1 MQVLHYSLFITRGSG
16 AKWVYT
22 PKFSTTWHTC
32 SPKSTLD
39 TLHME
44 IRLPPEKLCRLK
56 QVIIEWSSKSW
67 CTKRDLESLIG
78 LLLHASTVVKPGRSF
93 LRRMIELNKVA
104 HNPQRPIRLNQAFH
118 SDLAWWRL
126 YLKAWNGTSMLST
139 LAVRDHEETITTD
152 ASGLW
157 GCGGFLAEPLVP
169 AAMGVTGSSHKPVHC
184 NKGDAAYPSVM
195 CYLGQALARKTLF
208 QSDNEAV
215 TTALNTKS
223 CKDTSLMHML
233 RCLFFFSGTL
243 FLLIHSKPYP
253 WY

>member
-1 MQVLHYSLFITRGSG
+1 MQKPTEKPLKASNKIEGPASTITFLGIL
-16 AKWVYT
+16 
-22 PKFSTTWHTC
+22 
-32 SPKSTLD
+32 LD

-56 QVIIEWSSKSW
+56 QVINEWSSKPW

-78 LLLHASTVVKPGRSF
+78 LLQHASTVVKPGGSF
-93 LRRMIELNKVA
+93 LRGMIELNKVA

-157 GCGGFLAEPLVP
+157 GCGGFWQSLSFCHVLSGAS
-169 AAMGVTGSSHKPVHC
+169 TG
-184 NKGDAAYPSVM
+184 
-195 CYLGQALARKTLF
+195 T
-208 QSDNEAV
+208 E
-215 TTALNTKS
+215 NTYNSNQTMK
-223 CKDTSLMHML
+223 L
-233 RCLFFFSGTL
+233 
-243 FLLIHSKPYP
+243 
-253 WY
+253 